1 MYRRYLLRL
10 SGATIA
16 SGLGF
21 KNAVAQEAPTIRL
34 LTDASVGVPF
44 PVPKPMSKDDILP
57 QNSNDIV
64 IATGN
69 AEFFLY
75 AFSSYWQI
83 SAFNRFAP
91 PLPPGLQLA
100 YKMFWENVD
109 SEHVAGP
116 QTFSRTYMTKNG
128 ITVGDS
134 QTLSA

>member
-1 MYRRYLLRL
+1 MDRRDLLRL

-69 AEFFLY
+69 AEFFYMLL
-75 AFSSYWQI
+75 AAI
-83 SAFNRFAP
+83 GRFQH
-91 PLPPGLQLA
+91 LTGSHRRFLLV
-100 YKMFWENVD
+100 YN
-109 SEHVAGP
+109 
-116 QTFSRTYMTKNG
+116 SRTRCFGK
-128 ITVGDS
+128 
-134 QTLSA
+134 TLIASM